1 MNVILLQDV
10 PDLGQTG
17 EIKKVAN
24 GYARNYL
31 IPKGLVALAS
41 PGALKQTE
49 IQRQAQ
55 ERRRKLELSDAQS
68 LAEAISAVSLTF
80 TVKTGESDRLYGSVT
95 SADITEALSEQ
106 LGKEMDKRK
115 LVLPDPIKS
124 LGTYRVPIR
133 LMTEVV
139 PEILVNVVKE
149 DGEETTDSDAGE

>member
-17 EIKKVAN
+17 EIKKVAA

-31 IPKGLVALAS
+31 IPKGLVSLAS
-41 PGALKQTE
+41 PGALKQAE
-49 IQRQAQ
+49 MQRRAQ

-95 SADITEALSEQ
+95 GADITEALSEQ

-115 LVLPDPIKS
+115 LILPDPIKS

-149 DGEETTDSDAGE
+149 DGEETPDSDAGE

>member
-10 PDLGQTG
+10 PDLGQAG

-24 GYARNYL
+24 GYARNFL
-31 IPKGLVALAS
+31 IPKGLVSLAS
-41 PGALKQTE
+41 PGALKQAE

-55 ERRRKLELSDAQS
+55 ERRRKLELADAQS
-68 LAEAISAVSLTF
+68 QAEAISAVSLTF

-95 SADITEALSEQ
+95 SADIAEALSEQ
-106 LGKEMDKRK
+106 LGKEIDKRK
-115 LVLPDPIKS
+115 LTLPDPIKN

-139 PEILVNVVKE
+139 PEVLVNVVKE
-149 DGEETTDSDAGE
+149 DGGETTDSDAGE

>member
-1 MNVILLQDV
+1 MKVILLQDI

-31 IPKGLVALAS
+31 IPKGLVSLAS
-41 PGALKQTE
+41 PGALKQAE
-49 IQRQAQ
+49 IQRRAQ
-55 ERRRKLELSDAQS
+55 ERRRKQELSDAQS

-80 TVKTGESDRLYGSVT
+80 TVKAGEADRLYGSVT
-95 SADITEALSEQ
+95 SADIAEALSEQ

-124 LGTYRVPIR
+124 LGTYRVPVR

-139 PEILVNVVKE
+139 PEVLVNVVTE
-149 DGEETTDSDAGE
+149 DGEEATESDAGE

>member
-1 MNVILLQDV
+1 MKVILLQDI

-31 IPKGLVALAS
+31 IPKGLVSLAS
-41 PGALKQTE
+41 PGALKQAE
-49 IQRQAQ
+49 IQRRAQ
-55 ERRRKLELSDAQS
+55 ERRRKQELSDAQS

-80 TVKTGESDRLYGSVT
+80 TVKAGESDRLYGSVT
-95 SADITEALSEQ
+95 SADIAEALSEQ

-124 LGTYRVPIR
+124 LGTYRVPVR

-139 PEILVNVVKE
+139 PEVLVNVVTE
-149 DGEETTDSDAGE
+149 DGEEATESDAGE